1 VNATTIKAAAAYFA
15 LVFTVGFVLGT
26 LRVTVL
32 VPAVGELVAVMVEL
46 PLMLT
51 ASWFICRRVVRHFGV
66 PAAAGPRLAMGAAAF
81 ALLMVVEFTLSVTA
95 FGRTP
100 GAFFAGL
107 ATPAGLLGLAGQVVF
122 GLWPWW
128 QGRGALR
135 LAHFDSGK

>member
-1 VNATTIKAAAAYFA
+1 MNTPPLKAAAAYFA
-15 LVFTVGFVLGT
+15 LAFTLGFVLGT

-32 VPAVGELVAVMVEL
+32 VPALGELVAVMVEL

-51 ASWFICRRVVRHFGV
+51 ATWFICRRVVRHFGV
-66 PAAAGPRLAMGAAAF
+66 PAAAGPRLAMGGVAF

-100 GAFFAGL
+100 GAYFASL
-107 ATPAGLLGLAGQVVF
+107 AAPAGMLGLAGQAVF

-128 QGRGALR
+128 QGRGGL
-135 LAHFDSGK
+135 

>member
-1 VNATTIKAAAAYFA
+1 MNIPPLKAAAAYFA
-15 LVFTVGFVLGT
+15 LAFTLGFVLGT

-32 VPAVGELVAVMVEL
+32 VPALGELVAVMVEL

-51 ASWFICRRVVRHFGV
+51 ATWFICRRVVRHFGV
-66 PAAAGPRLAMGAAAF
+66 PAAAGPRLAMGGVAF

-100 GAFFAGL
+100 SAYFASL
-107 ATPAGLLGLAGQVVF
+107 AAPAGMLGLAGQAVF

-128 QGRGALR
+128 QGRGGL
-135 LAHFDSGK
+135 

>member
-1 VNATTIKAAAAYFA
+1 MNTPTLKAAAAYFA
-15 LVFTVGFVLGT
+15 LAFTLGFLLGT

-32 VPAVGELVAVMVEL
+32 APALGELVAVMAEL

-51 ASWFICRRVVRHFGV
+51 ATWFICRQVVRHFGV
-66 PAAAGPRLAMGAAAF
+66 PAAAGPRLTMGGVAF

-100 GAFFAGL
+100 GAYFASL
-107 ATPAGLLGLAGQVVF
+107 TTPAGLLGLAGQAAF

-128 QGRGALR
+128 QGCGR
-135 LAHFDSGK
+135 S

>member
-1 VNATTIKAAAAYFA
+1 MNTTTLKAAAAYFVP
-15 LVFTVGFVLGT
+15 VFTIAFMLGAF
-26 LRVTVL
+26 RVTVL
-32 VPAVGELVAVMVEL
+32 VPRLGEWLAVMMEL
-46 PLMLT
+46 PVMLT
-51 ASWFICRRVVRHFGV
+51 AAWFICRRVVRHFSV
-66 PAAAGPRLAMGAAAF
+66 PAAAGPRLAMGGAAF
-81 ALLMVVEFTLSVTA
+81 ALLMVVEFTLAVAA

-107 ATPAGLLGLAGQVVF
+107 ATPAGLLGLAGQAVF